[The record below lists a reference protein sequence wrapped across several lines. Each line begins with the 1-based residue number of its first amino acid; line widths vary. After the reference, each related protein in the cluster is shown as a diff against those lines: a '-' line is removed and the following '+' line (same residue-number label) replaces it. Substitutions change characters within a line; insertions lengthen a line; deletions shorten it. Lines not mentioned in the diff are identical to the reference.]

1 MALHPVL
8 ASTGAAKR
16 LYKPEICGGR
26 GVARE
31 RPGQEDQRAAAGRGR
46 VLVVPS
52 ETVPMEGS
60 GRNDMAQE
68 HVIEGFLCIVAF
80 VF

>member
-1 MALHPVL
+1 MQLSAYINQRYAGERGVL
-8 ASTGAAKR
+8 ARK
-16 LYKPEICGGR
+16 
-26 GVARE
+26 

-60 GRNDMAQE
+60 GRSDMAC
-68 HVIEGFLCIVAF
+68 HDI
-80 VF
+80 

>member
-1 MALHPVL
+1 MQLSAYINQRYAGEQGV
-8 ASTGAAKR
+8 
-16 LYKPEICGGR
+16 
-26 GVARE
+26 VARE

>member
-1 MALHPVL
+1 MQLSAYINQRY
-8 ASTGAAKR
+8 AWG
-16 LYKPEICGGR
+16 C

-60 GRNDMAQE
+60 GRNDMAC
-68 HVIEGFLCIVAF
+68 HDI
-80 VF
+80 